1 MATVT
6 VLYFAA
12 LRERLGQERETLT
25 LPEATDDRSVLALIG
40 ERHPQLAA
48 LLAPC
53 RLAVDHAFVRGAIA
67 LHDGS
72 EVAVIPPVSGG

>member
-6 VLYFAA
+6 VLYFAV
-12 LRERLGQERETLT
+12 LRERLGQDRETLT
-25 LPEATDDRSVLALIG
+25 LPESTDDRSVLALIG
-40 ERHPQLAA
+40 ERHPNIAS

-67 LHDGS
+67 LRDGS